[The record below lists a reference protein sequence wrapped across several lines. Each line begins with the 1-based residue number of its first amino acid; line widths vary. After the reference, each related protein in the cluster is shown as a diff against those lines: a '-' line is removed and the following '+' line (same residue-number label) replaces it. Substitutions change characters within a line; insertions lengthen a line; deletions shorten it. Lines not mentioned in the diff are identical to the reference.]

1 MFVRARACFRTLI
14 LKSWFLFRCK
24 AKKIIEERK
33 AYNGQAITRKSNGE
47 KTDIVPES
55 KCSMY
60 NMYVET
66 RSFLCNWIENRQ
78 SWFNQIYI
86 GDVKGNITAQMD
98 ECIRMAKNSGCKLAI
113 MPFKPYF
120 EFFDDNR
127 DECLSKAELSSH
139 FSDAVLRGVGFPPE
153 MLSDLSPVSALN
165 DSSCIDKTEWWRVM
179 ALVDLPP
186 ENEDY
191 WTEASWCYCQDSDL
205 EGTLALT
212 SDPWNAHEMVT
223 PEYVYAFVRVDTRFC
238 SFCATKH

>member
-1 MFVRARACFRTLI
+1 VFVRARACFRTLI

-33 AYNGQAITRKSNGE
+33 AYNGQAITRKINGE
-47 KTDIVPES
+47 KTDTVPES

-66 RSFLCNWIENRQ
+66 RSFVCNWIENRQ

-98 ECIRMAKNSGCKLAI
+98 ECIRMAKNRGCKLAI

-153 MLSDLSPVSALN
+153 ILSGLSPVSALN
-165 DSSCIDKTEWWRVM
+165 DSSCIDKTSTEWRTITTIGF
-179 ALVDLPP
+179 PP
-186 ENEDY
+186 ENHDY
-191 WTEASWCYCQDSDL
+191 WTQASWCWCQL
-205 EGTLALT
+205 EDTLDLT

-223 PEYVYAFVRVDTRFC
+223 SEYVYAFVRVDTRFGN
-238 SFCATKH
+238 FCGTKH